1 MLTAGNRISDI
12 SNEHLIRMWGT
23 SVELCDDV
31 HVLVNHGRIAQLW
44 SMTDNRMGSLFGYKC
59 CVPLLWLMCPLY
71 PQVHPTELTLS
82 DIEAPWILFF
92 VLLPLFG
99 SPEQT
104 PTS

>member
-31 HVLVNHGRIAQLW
+31 HVLVNHGRIAQLG

-59 CVPLLWLMCPLY
+59 CVSFVMANVSPLP
-71 PQVHPTELTLS
+71 PS
-82 DIEAPWILFF
+82 
-92 VLLPLFG
+92 
-99 SPEQT
+99 
-104 PTS
+104 TSNRVDFI